1 VRVSPSFSAQALG
14 RKELILPNAALS
26 TNVSIRYSGALKI
39 LRWPL
44 PEVPATSEQMDQ
56 EQIGK
61 LFRVGGAAATV
72 GVASCVHAAA
82 ELMPLGQIMAFR
94 ALISGL
100 LILFFGLSFKPRA
113 DLLPKRWRPHLIRGA
128 LACFAMTLSYIAF
141 ARLPIT
147 QAQTLSYLAPLIV
160 LPLAILRLKEGLSGR
175 LILGLIFGFAG
186 VLLILGLS
194 FEAGTYALWGAL
206 AGIGA
211 AVFVAIIQVNVR
223 AMTATETAISIA
235 LSFTVIVAAV
245 TGLSV
250 FLGDWIW
257 PGGAGLSLL
266 LAAGAFGALNLV
278 LFAES
283 LARAPA
289 SAVAPSDYTGLL
301 WAVLVDWLI
310 FAQVPG
316 PLGILGS
323 VLITL
328 AALIVVLK
336 PRGASA

>member
-1 VRVSPSFSAQALG
+1 MT
-14 RKELILPNAALS
+14 NAALS
-26 TNVSIRYSGALKI
+26 TNVGFSNSDEDKLF
-39 LRWPL
+39 RWQP
-44 PEVPATSEQMDQ
+44 PDVPVKSEQMDQ

-100 LILFFGLSFKPRA
+100 LILLYGLSFKPRA
-113 DLLPKRWRPHLIRGA
+113 DLLPKRWQPHLIRGA
-128 LACFAMTLSYIAF
+128 LACCAMTLSYIAF

-175 LILGLIFGFAG
+175 PVLGLVFGFAG

-194 FEAGTYALWGAL
+194 FEAGAYALWGAL

-245 TGLSV
+245 TGFSV
-250 FLGDWIW
+250 FFGGWIW
-257 PGGAGLSLL
+257 PGGAELSLL
-266 LAAGAFGALNLV
+266 LAAGVFGALNLV

-289 SAVAPSDYTGLL
+289 STVAPLDYTGLL

-316 PLGILGS
+316 PLGIFGS

-336 PRGASA
+336 PRGTPA

>member
-1 VRVSPSFSAQALG
+1 
-14 RKELILPNAALS
+14 
-26 TNVSIRYSGALKI
+26 
-39 LRWPL
+39 
-44 PEVPATSEQMDQ
+44 MDQ

-61 LFRVGGAAATV
+61 LFRIGGAAATV
-72 GVASCVHAAA
+72 GVASCVHAAVK
-82 ELMPLGQIMAFR
+82 LMPLGQIMAFR
-94 ALISGL
+94 ALISGVIIL
-100 LILFFGLSFKPRA
+100 LYGLSFKPRT
-113 DLLPKRWRPHLIRGA
+113 DLLPKRWRPHLIRGV
-128 LACFAMTLSYIAF
+128 LACCAMALSYVAV

-160 LPLAILRLKEGLSGR
+160 LPLAMLRLGEGLSAR
-175 LILGLIFGFAG
+175 LTIGLVLGFAG

-194 FEAGTYALWGAL
+194 FDAGTYTLWGAI

-223 AMTATETAISIA
+223 AMTATESAISIA
-235 LSFTVIVAAV
+235 LSFTVIVAVV
-245 TGLSV
+245 TGFSI
-250 FLGDWIW
+250 FLGDWVW
-257 PGGAGLSLL
+257 PKGVALWLM
-266 LAAGAFGALNLV
+266 LAAGVFGALNLV

-289 SAVAPSDYTGLL
+289 SAVAPLDYTGLL

-328 AALIVVLK
+328 AALIVVFK
-336 PRGASA
+336 PRQTSAPAPSRSL

>member
-1 VRVSPSFSAQALG
+1 MRVSPSFSAQALG

-211 AVFVAIIQVNVR
+211 AVRSYHSGECSGHDRDRDGHINSAFFHSDCGSSDGAQCFPWR
-223 AMTATETAISIA
+223 LDLARWSG
-235 LSFTVIVAAV
+235 AV
-245 TGLSV
+245 TIARRWG
-250 FLGDWIW
+250 IW
-257 PGGAGLSLL
+257 
-266 LAAGAFGALNLV
+266 
-278 LFAES
+278 
-283 LARAPA
+283 RAK
-289 SAVAPSDYTGLL
+289 
-301 WAVLVDWLI
+301 
-310 FAQVPG
+310 
-316 PLGILGS
+316 LGS
-323 VLITL
+323 LC
-328 AALIVVLK
+328 
-336 PRGASA
+336 